1 MNIIITTARPLQRP
15 LQPLQFIIFIC
26 YLHQFAGLWYTY
38 CHSMLGLVRYQQ
50 FMDDLSSGSES
61 ELDLDII
68 IEAATTNT
76 VSDDDLF

>member
-1 MNIIITTARPLQRP
+1 MITCKNCPCFRRTAE
-15 LQPLQFIIFIC
+15 
-26 YLHQFAGLWYTY
+26 TEEED
-38 CHSMLGLVRYQQ
+38 LVLSNQYQQ